1 MIAEC
6 RVRSTRF
13 PNDWTGGRE
22 RLPADGGT
30 KSTMSRERL
39 IPALLG
45 ILALNAGYLFAYDTA
60 SWFYLANVLL
70 HVLLGLGAAWWVVR
84 RIRPLLAD
92 PSPLERLVGAA
103 ALAAAGSGLVLLFTG
118 TARPY
123 RSLLFFHIAAAV
135 TWVLLFLLRTLRR
148 RERARWAL
156 AASLAAAVGLVAAA
170 HRLPWNER
178 PQERITN
185 PLRAPLSMEEE
196 TGGRGPFFPTTATTS
211 TGQPI
216 PSRYFMD
223 SESCGRSG
231 CHPDIVAQWES
242 SAHRHASFNNQ
253 WYRKSV
259 EYMQEIVGTEPSKWC
274 GGCHDHAL
282 LFAGMMDEP
291 VAGQIDRPEAH
302 VGLPCVSCHLISEV
316 KSTMG
321 NGAFV
326 LDYPPLH
333 DLATS
338 DNPLIQ
344 AAHDYLVQ
352 LDPGPHR
359 TTFMKPFMREQ
370 RSEFCSACHKVHL
383 DVPVNNY
390 RWIRGFNEYDGWQSS
405 GVSGQGARSFYYPDQ
420 PRDCVD
426 CHMPLTP
433 SQDAGNRAGVIH
445 DHSFPGANTALPFV
459 NGDLEHLQKTVDFL
473 QADQVTVD
481 IFALTEAAEDE
492 REGPLLESLT
502 AQTASTFAEGDELGL
517 TAGGRG
523 AGYTAVQEITAP
535 LDRLR
540 PALRRGE
547 TVRLEVVVRTRGVGH
562 FFPGGTVDAF
572 DVWVELQAVDNTGRI
587 IFWSG
592 YVPEDENG
600 RKGPVD
606 PGAHFYRSLM
616 LDEQGNRINKRNA
629 WATRAVAYVRLI
641 PPGAADTVHYR
652 LAVPQDCGDEI
663 QIRARLNYRKFNWWN
678 THWAYAGVRDPSHT
692 EARWGPGFDN
702 GRWIFTGDLRGVSG
716 KLKAIPDLPITV
728 LAEAEVTLP
737 VVAADAEVKR
747 GKLLHADDLLRWND
761 YGIGLLLQG
770 DLRGAEHVFQV
781 VTDIDPAF
789 PDGWVN
795 IGRARVLEGRAEEAR
810 QALEKALELSPELA
824 RAHFFTALVEKAEGN
839 YDAALHHLH
848 VAERQYPRDRVVLNQ
863 IGRILFLQRK
873 FGEAVEY
880 LKRVL
885 SIDPEDLQAHYNL
898 MLCYR
903 ALGNTDEALREQKLY
918 LRFKAD
924 ESAQSIVGPYLRENP
939 HDNNER
945 QAIHEHVSYPLD
957 QVRLPENRLAHLL
970 RSAPSQDE
978 AAGTGSSGGGR

>member
-1 MIAEC
+1 
-6 RVRSTRF
+6 
-13 PNDWTGGRE
+13 
-22 RLPADGGT
+22 
-30 KSTMSRERL
+30 MSKQRL
-39 IPALLG
+39 IAALLCA
-45 ILALNAGYLFAYDTA
+45 LALNGAYLYVYDTA
-60 SWFYLANVLL
+60 SWFYLANILL
-70 HVLLGLGAAWWVVR
+70 HVFLGVAAAGWAASRIRRLLAGPPWPARLLGL
-84 RIRPLLAD
+84 
-92 PSPLERLVGAA
+92 A
-103 ALAAAGSGLVLLFTG
+103 ALVAATSGVVLLFTG
-118 TARPY
+118 TTRPF
-123 RSLLFFHIAAAV
+123 RPLLWVHIGAAV
-135 TWVLLFLLRTLRR
+135 TWVLLFLLQTFQR
-148 RERARWAL
+148 REPLRWIL
-156 AASLAAAVGLVAAA
+156 GSCSAAAVALLVAA
-170 HRLPWNER
+170 HWLPLDRR
-178 PQERITN
+178 PQDRITN
-185 PLRAPLSMEEE
+185 PVRAPLSMEEE

-211 TGQPI
+211 TGKPI
-216 PSRYFMD
+216 PSRYFMN
-223 SESCGRSG
+223 SESCGRAG

-253 WYRKSV
+253 WYRKSI

-282 LFAGMMDEP
+282 LFTGMMDEP
-291 VAGQIDRPEAH
+291 VVNQLDRPEAH

-338 DNPLIQ
+338 DNPIIQ

-370 RSEFCSACHKVHL
+370 RGEFCSACHKVHL

-390 RWIRGFNEYDGWQSS
+390 RWIRGSNEYDGWQSS

-433 SQDAGNRAGVIH
+433 SQDAGNRAGLIH

-459 NGDLEHLQKTVDFL
+459 NGDQKHLEKTMDFL
-473 QADQVTVD
+473 QANQVSID
-481 IFALTEAAEDE
+481 IFALTEISQEE
-492 REGPLLESLT
+492 REGPVLESQT
-502 AQTASTFAEGDELGL
+502 AQMASTFAEGDELGL
-517 TAGGRG
+517 AAGGRG
-523 AGYTAVQEITAP
+523 AGYTAVHEISAP

-572 DVWVELQAVDNTGRI
+572 DVWVELQAADDRGRV

-592 YVPEDENG
+592 YVPVDEHG

-652 LAVPQDCGDEI
+652 LAIPEDCGDEVRI
-663 QIRARLNYRKFNWWN
+663 LARLNYRKFNWWN
-678 THWAYAGVRDPSHT
+678 THWAYAGVRDPEHT

-728 LAEAEVTLP
+728 MAEAEVTLP
-737 VVAADAEVKR
+737 VVAPHIEVKR
-747 GKLLHADDLLRWND
+747 ERMLHRDDLLRWND

-770 DLRGAEHVFQV
+770 DLRAAEHVFQT
-781 VTDIDPAF
+781 VTEIDPTFA
-789 PDGWVN
+789 DGWVN
-795 IGRARVLEGRAEEAR
+795 IGRARVLEGRTEEAR
-810 QALEKALELSPELA
+810 EVLERALQLSPELA
-824 RAHFFTALVEKAEGN
+824 RAHFFMALVEKAAGN
-839 YDAALHHLH
+839 YDAALRHLH
-848 VAERQYPRDRVVLNQ
+848 IAERQYPRDRVVLNQ

-873 FGEAVEY
+873 FDEAVGY
-880 LKRVL
+880 LQRVL
-885 SIDPEDLQAHYNL
+885 AIDPEDLQAHYNL
-898 MLCYR
+898 MLCHR

-924 ESAQSIVGPYLRENP
+924 ESAQSIVGPYLRNNP

-945 QAIHEHVSYPLD
+945 QAIHEHVSYPLEQIHLSD
-957 QVRLPENRLAHLL
+957 DHLVRLPGATSPR
-970 RSAPSQDE
+970 DGVG
-978 AAGTGSSGGGR
+978 AAGAGAGGR